1 VIIKKDLKASRDYMF
16 SHLHRLTGISATKEP
31 AIFYNGRTIIM
42 NTLPRYDISLT
53 VANHRKKFWSMRGE
67 LSWESFIKYNTP
79 GNTAMISP
87 KMVVLTA
94 LMAATSLGAYAVPA
108 LAQDVDQDV
117 ERNNEISQS
126 ITQSNE
132 ACTNTVVAVE
142 DDEGDQYVEAYQ
154 SNKCYV
160 EQSNE
165 AEQEAEIDDESYN
178 EIFNINLQDFGFYY

>member
-1 VIIKKDLKASRDYMF
+1 
-16 SHLHRLTGISATKEP
+16 
-31 AIFYNGRTIIM
+31 
-42 NTLPRYDISLT
+42 
-53 VANHRKKFWSMRGE
+53 
-67 LSWESFIKYNTP
+67 
-79 GNTAMISP
+79 MISP

-117 ERNNEISQS
+117 ERNNEIEQS

-165 AEQEAEIDDESYN
+165 AEQEAEIEDESYN

>member
-1 VIIKKDLKASRDYMF
+1 
-16 SHLHRLTGISATKEP
+16 
-31 AIFYNGRTIIM
+31 
-42 NTLPRYDISLT
+42 
-53 VANHRKKFWSMRGE
+53 
-67 LSWESFIKYNTP
+67 
-79 GNTAMISP
+79 MISP

-108 LAQDVDQDV
+108 LAQDVDQEV
-117 ERNNEISQS
+117 ERNNEIEQS
-126 ITQSNE
+126 ISQSNE

-165 AEQEAEIDDESYN
+165 AEQEAEIEDESYN
-178 EIFNINLQDFGFYY
+178 EIFNVNIQDFF